1 LRAATATLG
10 RSASFIEFNTPPD
23 NGVRSKR
30 VNAPF
35 FFPELFD
42 EGVADDVA
50 FSDCRGNDS
59 SDTGFDPS
67 APGSA
72 NGTPVASETEADGFD
87 AIRDRSGDVGSDDD
101 EDAPLGAPFAPP
113 AAPVDAGLL
122 PEPCFTTAGFAT
134 TPPPPGPGPARGLE
148 FAPPGEPVPSGVA
161 ASAVAEFAPVAVASL
176 PLTGG
181 ANSDTAPYQDA
192 RWNPAFVEEEALLFR
207 RAATR
212 ASLAFEASR
221 EPAGVPGVAR
231 DPARD
236 RDPALSRVSPDARA
250 REPGSELVPE
260 LVPPPVGVPAR
271 AVAGVSTARAGTRVG
286 DPGLGPPDGLVRVG
300 EGGRWLCPPGF
311 AACARAAREAT
322 GRARGGAGA
331 GRARAGAR
339 DPSLAPVHDADA
351 HDAAI
356 VSFVFSSGRFKKGLS
371 FPRGTRARWTRGGKA
386 RGERGEADAGLEAKR
401 GVPEG
406 RPTLV
411 TFAARA
417 RARSASGPRDASI
430 SNTAAMTGKA
440 VSHAREKGVERRRDW
455 WSRTFASRDET
466 GSHRP

>member
-1 LRAATATLG
+1 M
-10 RSASFIEFNTPPD
+10 
-23 NGVRSKR
+23 RSKR

-113 AAPVDAGLL
+113 PAPVDAGLL

-161 ASAVAEFAPVAVASL
+161 ASAVAEFAPVTPSL

-271 AVAGVSTARAGTRVG
+271 ADAGVSTARAGARVG

-331 GRARAGAR
+331 VRARAGAR

-356 VSFVFSSGRFKKGLS
+356 VSFVFQADASKRVCLS
-371 FPRGTRARWTRGGKA
+371 HAARERGGP
-386 RGERGEADAGLEAKR
+386 AGGKR
-401 GVPEG
+401 GAN
-406 RPTLV
+406 
-411 TFAARA
+411 AAR
-417 RARSASGPRDASI
+417 RTRVWKRSAASP
-430 SNTAAMTGKA
+430 KD
-440 VSHAREKGVERRRDW
+440 VRRW
-455 WSRTFASRDET
+455 
-466 GSHRP
+466 